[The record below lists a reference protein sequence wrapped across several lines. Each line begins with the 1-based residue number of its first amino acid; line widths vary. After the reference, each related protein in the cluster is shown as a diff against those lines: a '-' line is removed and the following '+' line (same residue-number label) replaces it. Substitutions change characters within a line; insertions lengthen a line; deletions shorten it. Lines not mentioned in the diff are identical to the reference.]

1 YKQIEED
8 PSLIKKLDLN
18 EDDLLDLQDGITP
31 EKYTWHHHQTPGKM
45 ELVDRVIHAKTGH
58 TGGYKIWG
66 KDEK

>member
-1 YKQIEED
+1 
-8 PSLIKKLDLN
+8 
-18 EDDLLDLQDGITP
+18 
-31 EKYTWHHHQTPGKM
+31 M